1 MALHLFGTAAALL
14 FGGRAP
20 ASAGSKLHAAGFSRH
35 AAPSME
41 ILRAQ
46 AGASAASVLQFLE
59 YSTAKENMGETVFVL
74 SYTDDFSMSNA
85 VFEQV
90 AETFEASA
98 LYNGPPFRAAQI
110 VRGDG
115 GVQDEVAAARGV
127 EQNLVQIWKRG
138 SLIKEVDT
146 FGLETALLAEGLRC
160 AKYPTNTGS
169 GAGGMR
175 ERKKTDAA
183 DLANAVDDID
193 FFAGKEG
200 LSKRDDLQFLNRK
213 WKGKTDASGN
223 YINADGTPRRTSD
236 YFPGGNGRPGQDGLP
251 GDEFGPGKKG
261 WSNDPRNGKPPPRN
275 DRPPGMG

>member
-1 MALHLFGTAAALL
+1 
-14 FGGRAP
+14 
-20 ASAGSKLHAAGFSRH
+20 
-35 AAPSME
+35 ME

-46 AGASAASVLQFLE
+46 AGAYAASVLQFLE

-138 SLIKEVDT
+138 SLKA
-146 FGLETALLAEGLRC
+146 ET
-160 AKYPTNTGS
+160 KQGS
-169 GAGGMR
+169 GQHKQALCDPAWVSAILLPLRSDHEMPP
-175 ERKKTDAA
+175 EAK
-183 DLANAVDDID
+183 DLRVQW
-193 FFAGKEG
+193 
-200 LSKRDDLQFLNRK
+200 RDTR
-213 WKGKTDASGN
+213 S
-223 YINADGTPRRTSD
+223 R
-236 YFPGGNGRPGQDGLP
+236 
-251 GDEFGPGKKG
+251 
-261 WSNDPRNGKPPPRN
+261 
-275 DRPPGMG
+275 

>member
-20 ASAGSKLHAAGFSRH
+20 ASAGSKLHAAGSSRH

-127 EQNLVQIWKRG
+127 EQNLCLLYTSPSPRDKRQ
-138 SLIKEVDT
+138 SRMPSS
-146 FGLETALLAEGLRC
+146 A
-160 AKYPTNTGS
+160 
-169 GAGGMR
+169 
-175 ERKKTDAA
+175 
-183 DLANAVDDID
+183 
-193 FFAGKEG
+193 
-200 LSKRDDLQFLNRK
+200 
-213 WKGKTDASGN
+213 
-223 YINADGTPRRTSD
+223 
-236 YFPGGNGRPGQDGLP
+236 
-251 GDEFGPGKKG
+251 
-261 WSNDPRNGKPPPRN
+261 
-275 DRPPGMG
+275 

>member
-1 MALHLFGTAAALL
+1 
-14 FGGRAP
+14 
-20 ASAGSKLHAAGFSRH
+20 
-35 AAPSME
+35 ME

-193 FFAGKEG
+193 FTGGVAGAGGTTLVYITHHYEEVLPSVTHVMHLSGGDAVFVGPRAAYEESG
-200 LSKRDDLQFLNRK
+200 LL
-213 WKGKTDASGN
+213 G
-223 YINADGTPRRTSD
+223 
-236 YFPGGNGRPGQDGLP
+236 
-251 GDEFGPGKKG
+251 
-261 WSNDPRNGKPPPRN
+261 
-275 DRPPGMG
+275 